1 MLKYNLIC
9 IKSNLIYS
17 GKNGMIDNKFWVLIC
32 LGIVLEAY
40 VSIKD

>member
-1 MLKYNLIC
+1 MIEN
-9 IKSNLIYS
+9 KS
-17 GKNGMIDNKFWVLIC
+17 WVLIC